1 MRNADSSYARL
12 QSEAAQECVIFS
24 YLLEKRSVIFSSKN
38 FSPFLQYTCGKCV
51 YYK

>member
-24 YLLEKRSVIFSSKN
+24 NKN